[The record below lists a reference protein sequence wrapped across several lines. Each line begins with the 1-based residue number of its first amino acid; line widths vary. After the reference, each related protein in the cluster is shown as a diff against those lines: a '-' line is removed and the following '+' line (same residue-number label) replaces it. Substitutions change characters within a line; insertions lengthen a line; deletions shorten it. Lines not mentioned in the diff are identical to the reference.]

1 MVRRVI
7 IVGLAVVHE
16 FTVLPRSESFYTTDL
31 TKEKRKDLDKVEK
44 SRAPLAGNVILGV
57 DSRYER
63 PEESSVF

>member
-44 SRAPLAGNVILGV
+44 SRAPTG
-57 DSRYER
+57 R
-63 PEESSVF
+63 